1 MKIKINL
8 EKRGHNSKP
17 SKEAGIISEQ
27 GRQEGAQVELT
38 PQELAEKIKR
48 GYTFTPGVIG
58 GNIDAW
64 KPRNAEGKRIA
75 MENPKTGAPFCVSDF
90 WQQQQIIAV
99 DIDNETNHAANKY
112 ELTPAAALAACKAA
126 GIDPYLIYK
135 TFSYKPEHEK
145 FRVLIILDAPI
156 TDFEKAHDLIGRF
169 ANLFNRAIA
178 AEYQAAGIPAEA
190 CADST
195 IEPVKLIFGGRND
208 SIFYQTESITP
219 ASIIEGLPQRPA
231 DAPRSAGNEKRQNN
245 PPKYKN
251 AAEAQNERDLL
262 ISALFAIDPARLNYK
277 EWFKVLG
284 AAKYAGLDYDTFDK
298 WSAQDTGTNDK
309 GQPRYNEQ
317 ANYKAWQGAADP
329 GQGRGGTGTAKTGT
343 IYYYAQQRGWKFPEK
358 AKNNYDAEMKQAIKK
373 EIEDFEQWT
382 AQAQSGA
389 ELPADFFGDS
399 EEKTAAADPAPADA
413 YAPENMTPPPQIQ
426 GKPEPPKKP
435 LQFMSAEQY
444 LNGNPAQYD
453 ADIEEL
459 QKYAGR
465 KIGLHEDIDRYLT
478 LFPGLAALGG
488 QASLGKTTFAVNIV
502 SKLLERGEH
511 VLYFALEQRP
521 EEIITK
527 SLARFIFEENPQTTI
542 DNLQIAKGMR
552 TEEIDEARA
561 MLAAQLANY
570 HVIECD
576 FETTAADIE
585 TTVNLYMKLN
595 PDIKPIVIVDYL
607 QLIAPPVDFHGDM
620 RGRVDENLKALKK
633 MQKTN
638 GLFVLVISSFNRSS
652 NFEPISYESFKE
664 TSMIEFTCDYVFG
677 LQLQIQDADN
687 EEFYTITGPR
697 GGRQQRP
704 DFEKKALIHKA
715 QIETPKKVQLVAIK
729 NRRGKQFFTANFDYY
744 PAHDY
749 FKPTRMKI
757 YTPSNYGGQDYA
769 NTIYGAIKAS
779 GEKKKGRQQTLT
791 DAFNAAMDNNEI

>member
-17 SKEAGIISEQ
+17 GKEAGIISDQ
-27 GRQEGAQVELT
+27 IRQEGAQVELT

-58 GNIDAW
+58 GDIDAW

-75 MENPKTGAPFCVSDF
+75 LANPNTGARFCVSDF
-90 WQQQQIIAV
+90 WQQQQIIAA
-99 DIDNETNHAANKY
+99 DIDNETEHAANKY

-219 ASIIEGLPQRPA
+219 ASIIEGLPQGA
-231 DAPRSAGNEKRQNN
+231 TDAPGNAGNEKRQNN
-245 PPKYKN
+245 PPKYQN

-262 ISALFAIDPARLNYK
+262 ISALFAIDPARLKYI
-277 EWFKVLG
+277 EWLKVAA
-284 AAKYAGLDYDTFDK
+284 AAKYAGLDYDTFDN
-298 WSAQDTGTNDK
+298 WSAQDTGTNEK
-309 GQPRYNEQ
+309 GQARYNEQ
-317 ANYKAWQGAADP
+317 ANYKTWQSLANA
-329 GQGRGGTGTAKTGT
+329 GQSRGTKTATTGT
-343 IYYYAQQRGWKFPEK
+343 IYYYAQQSGWNFPEK
-358 AKNNYDAEMKQAIKK
+358 AKSNYDAEMQKAIEQ
-373 EIEDFEQWT
+373 EIENWA

-389 ELPADFFGDS
+389 ELPADFFADS
-399 EEKTAAADPAPADA
+399 EEKTAAAEPEQMQAPAEA
-413 YAPENMTPPPQIQ
+413 YAPENMTEPGGIQ
-426 GKPEPPKKP
+426 GAGNAKPEKKA
-435 LQFMSAEQY
+435 LQFESAADY
-444 LNGNPAQYD
+444 LGGQYD

-459 QKYAGR
+459 KQYAGR
-465 KIGLHEDIDRYLT
+465 KIGLHEDIDRHLT

-527 SLARFIFEENPQTTI
+527 SLSRFIYEENPQTTI
-542 DNLQIAKGMR
+542 DNLQLARGVKTAEIA
-552 TEEIDEARA
+552 EARA
-561 MLAAQLANY
+561 MLAEKLENY

-585 TTVNLYMKLN
+585 STVNLYMKQRPN
-595 PDIKPIVIVDYL
+595 IKPVVIVDYL
-607 QLIAPPVDFHGDM
+607 QLIAPPADFRGDM

-652 NFEPISYESFKE
+652 NLEPISYESFKE

-687 EEFYTITGPR
+687 EDFYITTGPK
-697 GGRQQRP
+697 GGKQQRP
-704 DFEKKALIHKA
+704 EFEKKALIHEEQTKS
-715 QIETPKKVQLVAIK
+715 PKKVQFVAIK
-729 NRRGKQFFTANFDYY
+729 NRRGKQYFTASFDYY

-749 FKPTRMKI
+749 FVPTK
-757 YTPSNYGGQDYA
+757 YTARSSNGEQNYA
-769 NTIYGAIKAS
+769 GTIYGAIKAS
-779 GEKKKGRQQTLT
+779 KKRQSLN
-791 DAFNAAMDNNEI
+791 DAFNALDDDE